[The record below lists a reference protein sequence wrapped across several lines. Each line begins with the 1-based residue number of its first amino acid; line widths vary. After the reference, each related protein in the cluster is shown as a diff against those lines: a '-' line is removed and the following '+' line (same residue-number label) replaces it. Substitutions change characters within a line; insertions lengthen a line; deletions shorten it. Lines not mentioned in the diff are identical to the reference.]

1 MKRFLPAAFCVFF
14 GVGAIT
20 VAADT
25 YATRDADA
33 PYTEHIGPLYTEQT
47 VRIPLIEAVAI
58 TPRIEIPA
66 MPTAHEVALAA
77 LETEHRCLS
86 EVLYYE
92 ARGEGAVGQEAVAEV
107 VFNRLRDRAYP
118 HSICG
123 IVYQGSECAF
133 LPVRVC
139 LRWRAQPAALC
150 LRLGLGRNAGG
161 PDSDRANAAGRA
173 YGRCALLPCRRTGA
187 GARRSCER
195 TIQIGKIRSSFR
207 DAPKSRGELRPSFPI
222 FNA

>member
-1 MKRFLPAAFCVFF
+1 MKRFLPVAFCVFF

-33 PYTEHIGPLYTEQT
+33 PYTNILHTEQI

-58 TPRIEIPA
+58 TPQIEIPA

-123 IVYQGSECAF
+123 IVYQGSEAHTCQFAF
-133 LPVRVC
+133 ACDGERNQPRTASEWASAETLA
-139 LRWRAQPAALC
+139 AQILTGQT
-150 LRLGLGRNAGG
+150 RLGGLTGDALYFR
-161 PDSDRANAAGRA
+161 AAGQ
-173 YGRCALLPCRRTGA
+173 ALEPDGLV
-187 GARRSCER
+187 R
-195 TIQIGKIRSSFR
+195 TIQIGNQVFFR
-207 DAPKSRGELRPSFPI
+207 DAPKSRAS
-222 FNA
+222 